1 MSRLTT
7 IRDAVSNASMELGL
21 AQQPVA
27 TVVGSPDEDISQMA
41 ALLYAVADEVML
53 EEPYRTTLGD
63 GIFLSTSA
71 GVPVERFTLDSDVIL
86 FDARL
91 AIDGLKYQFMQAK
104 GFEYGEYMRSFL
116 TRLNKLASRVNATVL
131 DLDNLEDRDR

>member
-1 MSRLTT
+1 MSRLIS

-21 AQQPVA
+21 AQQPVSA
-27 TVVGSPDEDISQMA
+27 VVGSPDEDISQMA

-53 EEPYRTTLGD
+53 EEPYRTTFGD
-63 GIFLSTSA
+63 GLFLSTSA
-71 GVPVERFTLDSDVIL
+71 GEPLEKFTDDNDLIL

-116 TRLNKLASRVNATVL
+116 TRLNKLASRVNAVVL
-131 DLDNLEDRDR
+131 DLDNTEDRER